1 MNNGCIE
8 FNQCNNR
15 YGLQMENLEKLI
27 AIVNRFY
34 IISKNINIKTLSF
47 NEKISLL
54 GFYGEIYNVISDKE
68 ECIERFYEV
77 IGEIRDYYRRN
88 SF

>member
-68 ECIERFYEV
+68 ECY
-77 IGEIRDYYRRN
+77 
-88 SF
+88 

>member
-34 IISKNINIKTLSF
+34 IISKNINTPKSQNKSKFLINKSNLLCKLATNISNSPIF
-47 NEKISLL
+47 SKIIVL
-54 GFYGEIYNVISDKE
+54 
-68 ECIERFYEV
+68 
-77 IGEIRDYYRRN
+77 
-88 SF
+88 

>member
-15 YGLQMENLEKLI
+15 YGLQMENVEKLI

-34 IISKNINIKTLSF
+34 IISKNIIPLRRTCSAAG
-47 NEKISLL
+47 
-54 GFYGEIYNVISDKE
+54 GFSVCNANAVCRYDA
-68 ECIERFYEV
+68 
-77 IGEIRDYYRRN
+77 
-88 SF
+88 

>member
-27 AIVNRFY
+27 AIVNLY
-34 IISKNINIKTLSF
+34 ITR
-47 NEKISLL
+47 E
-54 GFYGEIYNVISDKE
+54 
-68 ECIERFYEV
+68 
-77 IGEIRDYYRRN
+77 
-88 SF
+88 